1 MSHIHAWRS
10 SFDVNRFVVA
20 AVTVAAVLITTGV
33 GAASFRLSF
42 AALKDLAIRARIPA
56 DLGWLWPCIV
66 DGTIL
71 IATMGAIVMQYR
83 SRPKHERWYFWGV
96 LVVSVVVSIGSNA
109 IHSILPPDQPLGPW
123 LTGFIAGVAPVS
135 LVATTHCLNIMIKV
149 HIALPSTDSSTV
161 SAQSQGHARDVVP
174 TVGDAS
180 AVEERVRGEERARWD
195 SWQDTAEAV
204 LATVALKDTISA
216 DMVAELL
223 HLTYDKSW
231 TQRQIGKKLELSHHT
246 VGKIQ
251 NATAALLR
259 AGEVNIAIAS

>member
-1 MSHIHAWRS
+1 MNQIHARR

-20 AVTVAAVLITTGV
+20 AVTVVAVLITTGV

-42 AALKDLAIRARIPA
+42 AALKDLAIRAHIPP

-83 SRPKHERWYFWGV
+83 QRPRHERWYFWGV

-109 IHSILPPDQPLGPW
+109 IHSILPLDQPLGPW

-149 HIALPSTDSSTV
+149 HVALPSTDNYAV
-161 SAQSQGHARDVVP
+161 SAQSQAMGHDVVP
-174 TVGDAS
+174 AAGDAS
-180 AVEERVRGEERARWD
+180 ADEERAAVDERARWD
-195 SWQDTAEAV
+195 SWQDTAKAV
-204 LATVALKDTISA
+204 LGTVALKDTI
-216 DMVAELL
+216 DIDVVAELL

-259 AGEVNIAIAS
+259 SGEVNIALAS